1 MSDFRKSFIVCFV
14 VASFVITPL
23 QTFAWQ
29 SSGCGGCNGSYFET
43 CVDRFNNRVD
53 SFPGWSQ
60 VFSLGCSSCSEDYYK
75 RSGSGGSENSWVDG
89 TDIHFRNSHC
99 GTAWDSYWG
108 KTLSSIPF
116 TDGSVTP
123 GEARRAWG
131 DYDLEWMAVKCCSL
145 LRDSSRAYWY
155 TTFDGLHL
163 MLGFKTSSY
172 GATNFGR
179 DWANRMKKTT
189 ILWWTWDGQT
199 LTQAWFNTTDATQP
213 SGTTARVLAE
223 VYNNYNDHLWG
234 NGYVSPDPTY
244 NGWYWWWDH
253 VAGSPPYLTV
263 NSLETMNV
271 YRVVPRTVNEDYVK
285 SIGRA
290 FGLTGE
296 VGETCDSSLVMADVS
311 DPANPKVLKVSKASG
326 QFYFQ
331 NQGKLFAANPDAG
344 QFDPR
349 LAEGVATSFLEEYG
363 LLPQDAKDSSV
374 EFDTLTEESEQG
386 EVRQQLFQNT
396 NVVYARQLPADAA
409 GGQMVSVAGAGARL
423 KVYLYDDGE
432 HGDVIGAMGNW
443 RNVEVIGAIDVMDSK
458 TTWSFFDRFGEALS
472 PAKAQVA
479 YNRAEPIHAEA
490 TQGYYEHPG
499 FAEQQELIPC
509 WIIPVEYYQDDTL
522 VLKADTFI
530 PAAQSY
536 FPPVVEILKPAEFQ
550 TFNQGDMVDFDCQVE
565 EGFGTTPY
573 SYNWESD
580 VDGVLSTQKSFQTNL
595 LSVHCPDT
603 SCDCSPLPHTISLT
617 VTDAKGAVA
626 EDFVVITIKGE
637 CDECTDCADL
647 NRDNMVDMKDL
658 AHWANRYLTQSIP
671 GAE

>member
-1 MSDFRKSFIVCFV
+1 KS
-14 VASFVITPL
+14 
-23 QTFAWQ
+23 
-29 SSGCGGCNGSYFET
+29 SSY
-43 CVDRFNNRVD
+43 
-53 SFPGWSQ
+53 
-60 VFSLGCSSCSEDYYK
+60 
-75 RSGSGGSENSWVDG
+75 GGSENSWIDS

-108 KTLSSIPF
+108 KNLSSIPF
-116 TDGSVTP
+116 HDGSVTP

-131 DYDLEWMAVKCCSL
+131 DYDAEWIASKCCSL
-145 LRDSSRAYWY
+145 LRDDSRAYWY

-179 DWANRMKKTT
+179 KWAERMKKTT

-199 LTQAWFNTTDATQP
+199 VTQAWFNTTDETQP

-234 NGYVSPDPTY
+234 QGYVSSDPTY
-244 NGWYWWWDH
+244 NGWYWYWDH

-263 NSLETMNV
+263 NSLDTMNV
-271 YRVVPRTVNEDYVK
+271 YRVVPRNVDEQYVQ

-290 FGLTGE
+290 FKLTGQ
-296 VGETCDSSLVMADVS
+296 VVSLCDSSLAMADAS
-311 DPANPKVLKVSKASG
+311 DPANPKVLKVYKGSG

-374 EFDTLTEESEQG
+374 EFDTLTEESEHG

-423 KVYLYDDGE
+423 KVYLYDDGQ
-432 HGDVIGAMGNW
+432 HGEVIGAMGNW
-443 RNVEVIGAIDVMDSK
+443 RNVEVTGSIQVNDFDR
-458 TTWSFFDRFGEALS
+458 TWSFFDKYKEALS

-479 YNRAEPIHAEA
+479 YNKAVPIPEEA

-509 WIIPVEYYQDDTL
+509 WIIPVEYYQDDIL
-522 VLKADTFI
+522 VLKADTFV
-530 PAAQSY
+530 PAAESY
-536 FPPVVEILKPAEFQ
+536 FPPIVDILKPAEFE
-550 TFNQGDMVDFDCQVE
+550 TFNEGDMVAFDCEVVE
-565 EGFGTTPY
+565 EGFGTPPY
-573 SYNWESD
+573 NYMWESD
-580 VDGVLSTQKSFQTNL
+580 VDGMLSTQKSFQTDQ
-595 LSVHCPDT
+595 LSVNCPDT
-603 SCDCSPLPHTISLT
+603 SCECRPLPHTISVT
-617 VTDAKGAVA
+617 VTDAKGSES

-637 CDECTDCADL
+637 CDECSSCADL
-647 NRDNMVDMKDL
+647 DNNTIVDLRDL
-658 AHWANRYLTQSIP
+658 AHWADRYLTQTGHTGP
-671 GAE
+671 R

>member
-1 MSDFRKSFIVCFV
+1 MSDFRKSLIACFV
-14 VASFVITPL
+14 VASFVIAPL

-29 SSGCGGCNGSYFET
+29 ASGCGGCGADYFYT
-43 CVDRFNNRVD
+43 CADRFCDKVD

-60 VFSLGCSSCSEDYYK
+60 QFCLGCSSCSQNYYM
-75 RSGSGGSENSWVDG
+75 RSAIGGSENSWVDS
-89 TDIHFRNSHC
+89 TSIHFRNSHC
-99 GTAWDSYWG
+99 GTAYDSLWD
-108 KTLSSIPF
+108 KTLSAIPF

-123 GEARRAWG
+123 GEAYRSYG
-131 DYDLEWMAVKCCSL
+131 DNDAEWIAVKCCSL

-155 TTFDGLHL
+155 TTFNGLHL
-163 MLGFKTSSY
+163 FLGFKTSSY

-223 VYNNYNDHLWG
+223 VHNNYNDHLWG
-234 NGYVSPDPTY
+234 NGYVSPDPSY
-244 NGWYWWWDH
+244 NGYYWYWDH

-271 YRVVPRTVNEDYVK
+271 YRIVPRTVSEDYVK

-290 FGLTGE
+290 FGLTGQ
-296 VGETCDSSLVMADVS
+296 VGDTCDSLVMADLT
-311 DPANPKVLKVSKASG
+311 NEKEPKVLQISKESG
-326 QFYFQ
+326 HFYFQ

-344 QFDPR
+344 QFPPEQ
-349 LAEGVATSFLEEYG
+349 AEREARSFLTEYG
-363 LLPQDAKDSSV
+363 LLPNDAKAFTV
-374 EFDTLTEESEQG
+374 EFDTLVEESDKG
-386 EVRQQLFQNT
+386 EERQRLQQNT
-396 NVVYARQLPADAA
+396 NVVYARQLPADPA

-432 HGDVIGAMGNW
+432 HGEVMGAMGNW
-443 RNVEVIGAIDVMDSK
+443 RNVEVIGQIQVNNFDR
-458 TTWSFFDRFGEALS
+458 TWSFFDKFGEALS

-479 YNRAEPIHAEA
+479 YNRAVPISEEA

-499 FAEQQELIPC
+499 FAEQQDLIPC
-509 WIIPVEYYQDDTL
+509 WIIPVEYYQDDML

-530 PAAQSY
+530 PAAESY

-550 TFNQGDMVDFDCQVE
+550 TFNQGDMVDFDCRVE
-565 EGFGTTPY
+565 EGFGTPPY
-573 SYNWESD
+573 NYRWESN
-580 VDGVLSTQKSFQTNL
+580 VDGMLSTQKSFQTNL

-603 SCDCSPLPHTISLT
+603 SCDCSPLPHTITLT
-617 VTDAKGAVA
+617 VTDAKGSVA
-626 EDFVVITIKGE
+626 EDSVVITIKGE
-637 CDECTDCADL
+637 CDECLSCADL
-647 NRDNMVDMKDL
+647 NRDTMVDLKDL
-658 AHWANRYLTQSIP
+658 AHWADRYLTQTGHTGP
-671 GAE
+671 R

>member
-1 MSDFRKSFIVCFV
+1 MSDFRKFLIVCLV
-14 VASFVITPL
+14 TASFVIAPL

-43 CVDRFNNRVD
+43 CVDRFNNKVD
-53 SFPGWSQ
+53 SFSGWGQ

-75 RSGSGGSENSWVDG
+75 SSSSGGSENSWVDG

-99 GTAWDSYWG
+99 GTAYDSYWG
-108 KTLSSIPF
+108 MTLSSIPF

-179 DWANRMKKTT
+179 KWAERMKKTT
-189 ILWWTWDGQT
+189 FLWLTWDGQT
-199 LTQAWFNTTDATQP
+199 LTQAWFNTTDETQP

-234 NGYVSPDPTY
+234 QGYVSSDPSY
-244 NGWYWWWDH
+244 NGWYWYWDH

-263 NSLETMNV
+263 NSLDTMNV
-271 YRVVPRTVNEDYVK
+271 YRVVPRNVDEQYAQ

-290 FGLTGE
+290 FGLTGQ
-296 VGETCDSSLVMADVS
+296 VGDLCDSLVMADVT
-311 DPANPKVLKVSKASG
+311 DPYNPKVLKVSKASG

-344 QFDPR
+344 QFPPDQAGEEAQ
-349 LAEGVATSFLEEYG
+349 LFLTKNG
-363 LLPQDAKDSSV
+363 LLPNDAGAFTV
-374 EFDTLTEESEQG
+374 EFDTLVEESDKG
-386 EVRQQLFQNT
+386 EERQRLMQNT
-396 NVVYARQLPADAA
+396 NVVYARQLPADPA

-423 KVYLYDDGE
+423 KVYLY
-432 HGDVIGAMGNW
+432 GDSQNPEVMGAMGNW
-443 RNVEVIGAIDVMDSK
+443 RNVEVAGAIQVNDFD
-458 TTWSFFDRFGEALS
+458 TTWSFFDRYKEAIS
-472 PAKAQVA
+472 PAKAQVI
-479 YNRAEPIHAEA
+479 YNKAVPIPEEA

-499 FAEQQELIPC
+499 SAEQQELIPC
-509 WIIPVEYYQDDTL
+509 WIIPVEYYQDDIL
-522 VLKADTFI
+522 VLKADTFV
-530 PAAQSY
+530 PAAESY
-536 FPPVVEILKPAEFQ
+536 FPPVVDIIKPAEFQ
-550 TFNQGDMVDFDCQVE
+550 TFKQGETIGFDCQVV
-565 EGFGTTPY
+565 EGFGTPPY
-573 SYNWESD
+573 NYNWESN
-580 VDGVLSTQKSFQTNL
+580 VDGMLSTQKSFQTDL

-603 SCDCSPLPHTISLT
+603 SCDCSPLPHTITLT
-617 VTDAKGAVA
+617 VTDSKGSEAQ
-626 EDFVVITIKGE
+626 DTVVITVEGP

-647 NRDNMVDMKDL
+647 NRDNIVNLKDI
-658 AHWANRYLTQSIP
+658 AIHADRYLTESIP